1 MKEVISESK
10 SFTYQVT
17 PETIYSKLVPYV
29 AAYHGITAPQEKE
42 ILVQLCNCA
51 NKGKLSLTANKRK
64 KLCEYFHIQ
73 SQQFSRAL
81 VHLKDVGI
89 LSGDKGEYQ
98 LCDALALDNID
109 YTKFKVSFE
118 FKDRQAE
125 LR

>member
-1 MKEVISESK
+1 MKEVTSESK

-29 AAYHGITAPQEKE
+29 TAYYGITAPQEKE

-64 KLCEYFHIQ
+64 KLCEYLHIQ

-89 LSGDKGEYQ
+89 LFGDKGEYQ
-98 LCDALALDNID
+98 LCDALSLDNVD

>member
-1 MKEVISESK
+1 M
-10 SFTYQVT
+10 
-17 PETIYSKLVPYV
+17 PYV
-29 AAYHGITAPQEKE
+29 AACYGITAPQEKE

-51 NKGKLSLTANKRK
+51 NEGKLSLTANKRK

-98 LCDALALDNID
+98 LCDALSLDNID
-109 YTKFKVSFE
+109 YTEFKVSFE

>member
-29 AAYHGITAPQEKE
+29 AAYYGITAPQERE

-51 NKGKLSLTANKRK
+51 NKGKLSLTASKRK
-64 KLCEYFHIQ
+64 RLCEYFHIQ